1 MDDKVLENRGHELGV
16 FLARKFLLVMVFIFF
31 SEQVVTA
38 VYRYVL
44 VPLLTNVMQV
54 EQIQIQGESITGTMV
69 LIIKPLWTL
78 ISDSFPYFIAEPVG
92 GWINDHSAAAYAA
105 PDFIQQY
112 GPLMVKMYYMTILML
127 LLIQLLLALVPYIAA
142 GWWYV
147 HQISVKMHELRERD
161 AEMKADFDR
170 RRNLLFSDITH
181 DIKTPITSIVG
192 YSKAMTD
199 GLVTDPVKQE
209 DYLRTIYS
217 KSLRISELITMLFEF
232 VKLDS
237 DGFQLHREPLDLA
250 ELVRENVIMLL
261 EDYDEK
267 NIDLEID
274 IPDDSCMVL
283 ADRIQMSRVVTNLLT
298 NSIRYIDKGHM
309 VQVKM
314 TIDAKV
320 DHDLY
325 RIYVADDGLPIDE
338 EFAQTI
344 FDPFSRSD
352 AARQTT
358 SGGSGLGLSI
368 AHKVAEMHGG
378 ELRLDLQY
386 GQGYEKAFILE
397 VPGTESDQ
405 SALNG

>member
-1 MDDKVLENRGHELGV
+1 MDDKVMENRGHELGV

-31 SEQVVTA
+31 CEQAVTA
-38 VYRYVL
+38 VYHYVL

-54 EQIQIQGESITGTMV
+54 EQIQIQGESIRGTVM
-69 LIIKPLWTL
+69 LIIKPLWTV
-78 ISDSFPYFIAEPVG
+78 ISDSFPNFIAEPVG
-92 GWINDHSAAAYAA
+92 GWINAHTAASYAA
-105 PDFIQQY
+105 PDFIQEY
-112 GPLMVKMYYMTILML
+112 GPLMVKMYYRTILML
-127 LLIQLLLALVPYIAA
+127 LLIQLILALVPYIAA

-147 HQISVKMHELRERD
+147 HQISVKMNELRERD

-192 YSKAMTD
+192 YSKAMSD
-199 GLVTDPVKQE
+199 GLVTDPAKQE

-237 DGFQLHREPLDLA
+237 DGFQLHREQLDLA

-274 IPDDSCMVL
+274 IPDNTCMVQ

-314 TIDAKV
+314 TIDEK
-320 DHDLY
+320 DSHELY
-325 RIYVADDGLPIDE
+325 RIAVADDGLPIDE
-338 EFAQTI
+338 EFAKTI
-344 FDPFSRSD
+344 FNPFSRSD

-378 ELRLDLQY
+378 ELRLDLKY
-386 GQGYEKAFILE
+386 GHGYEKAFILE
-397 VPGTESDQ
+397 VPGIEQGSE
-405 SALNG
+405 